1 MTCDCDSPSRRRPRG
16 VSLIVFSVLV
26 FVALGSSAFAA
37 GSLARNSVGSV
48 QIKSGAVQG
57 SELHADAVTS
67 GKIKNGTI
75 AGSDVA
81 TGTLGG
87 REVAD
92 GSLTG
97 ADLTDGSLTGAD
109 LTDGSVT
116 GGDLADGSVIGDD
129 LADASVGGRKL
140 AGNSIGIQA
149 IEPLTQKSLID
160 VPTTQV
166 LPTRPSD
173 VTLNLNPQNVLQWV
187 SPEAHA
193 GLNVVQAQVSVRVSK
208 TISVTCEIV
217 VDGTVATRVHETI
230 THTGDLLADY
240 TTVPLMT
247 TASLKADS
255 TVATRCTAGQNSFA
269 TALLTS
275 TVENYSLNATSMIV
289 TRMTR

>member
-1 MTCDCDSPSRRRPRG
+1 MII
-16 VSLIVFSVLV
+16 LSVLV
-26 FVALGSSAFAA
+26 FVSLGSTAFAA

-149 IEPLTQKSLID
+149 IEPLTQRTLID

-166 LPTRPSD
+166 LPTRTSD
-173 VTLNLNPQNVLQWV
+173 VSLNLNPQNVVEWKAT
-187 SPEAHA
+187 EAHT
-193 GLNVVQAQVSVRVSK
+193 GLNVVQAQVSIRVAK
-208 TISVTCEIV
+208 TISVTCEIA
-217 VDGTVATRVHETI
+217 VDGTPVTRVHQTI
-230 THTGDLLADY
+230 SRTDLLADY

-255 TVATRCTAGQNSFA
+255 VVATRCTAGQNSFA
-269 TALLTS
+269 TALTTS
-275 TVENYSLNATSMIV
+275 TPENYSLNASTMIV
-289 TRMTR
+289 TRVAR